1 MELSGTIM
9 MATFKPTQ
17 KDPSKQTM
25 VFSVEPDGGGKHED
39 FYANTSEFQA
49 QVTANLLKHVIV
61 DYTPAGKWKNINSIK
76 ASEASKQEAKVTP
89 PVIPQVTSSVG
100 QPITYPTK
108 NDRNDSIEQQ
118 VAVKA
123 VIELMANNV
132 PIEESLAL
140 DTIAWIRSRIPHSV
154 AQMVKK
160 APIQAPEG
168 TFATDST
175 PRVNKAQLANLRKY
189 VKAKNDGELLAQA
202 CYRCNA
208 ELKSLEEIPE
218 DVAMEWLNEVM
229 KK

>member
-39 FYANTSEFQA
+39 FYANTTEFQA

-76 ASEASKQEAKVTP
+76 ASEAPKQEVKVIP
-89 PVIPQVTSSVG
+89 PVIPQVIHNQFVTER
-100 QPITYPTK
+100 QK
-108 NDRNDSIEQQ
+108 QDSIESQNAATN
-118 VAVKA
+118 VFNAWIAGK
-123 VIELMANNV
+123 MDDNNPLV
-132 PIEESLAL
+132 L
-140 DTIAWIRSRIPHSV
+140 DTISLLRGRIPV
-154 AQMVKK
+154 LPYNAPQIAKK
-160 APIQAPEG
+160 APEG
-168 TFATDST
+168 MFATDST

-218 DVAMEWLNEVM
+218 DTAIEWLNEVM
-229 KK
+229 AKK